1 MTSTP
6 MLTEAV
12 SGGTLTDPCPLT
24 LTVGTP
30 SAMPET
36 TGVAM
41 SSWATATPPP
51 TALVASNPASA
62 RVTARARVRPAVC
75 AARIPRCRSWG
86 MSRLLSTFDADLR
99 SPSGNRLFT
108 PPGLATGPPQ
118 AAHPAQSDDG
128 DDEPSQRKGEGE

>member
-6 MLTEAV
+6 ILTEAV

-30 SAMPET
+30 SAMPEAA
-36 TGVAM
+36 GVAI
-41 SSWATATPPP
+41 SSCAIATPPP

-62 RVTARARVRPAVC
+62 RVTASARARAAVRT
-75 AARIPRCRSWG
+75 ARIPRCRSWG
-86 MSRLLSTFDADLR
+86 MSHLLSISDADLR

-108 PPGLATGPPQ
+108 RHPG
-118 AAHPAQSDDG
+118 
-128 DDEPSQRKGEGE
+128 